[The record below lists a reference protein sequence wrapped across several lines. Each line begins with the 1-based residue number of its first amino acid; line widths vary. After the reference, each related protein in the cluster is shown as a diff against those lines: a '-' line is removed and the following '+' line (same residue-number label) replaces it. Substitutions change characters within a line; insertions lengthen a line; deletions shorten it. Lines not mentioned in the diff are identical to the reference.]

1 VNGRTID
8 IAPSILS
15 ADFSRLA
22 EEILAVEEGGAGVIH
37 VDVMDGHFV
46 PNITVGIPVVKAL
59 SRVTRLPLDAH
70 LMISEPGRYAEEFVK
85 AGASMVSVHVE
96 ADAHLHRTVM
106 AIKSA
111 GARAGVVVN
120 PATPLE
126 SLQEILD
133 FVDYVL
139 IMSVNPGFG
148 GQKFITTA
156 LDKVRRLRRLID
168 QRGLSVRIEIDGG
181 IDIENIQQVVEA
193 GAEIIVSGSAIFGA
207 KDPGVAVRELREAT
221 VHWVLVSSQAVKQF
235 LLEL

>member
-1 VNGRTID
+1 MLNGRTID

-15 ADFSRLA
+15 ADFSRLG
-22 EEILAVEEGGAGVIH
+22 EEIRAVEEGGAGIIH

-46 PNITVGIPVVKAL
+46 PNITVGLPVVKAL
-59 SRVTRLPLDAH
+59 ARVARLPLDAH
-70 LMISEPGRYAEEFVK
+70 LMISEPGRYAEEFVT

-106 AIKSA
+106 AIKAA
-111 GARAGVVVN
+111 GARAGVVIN

-139 IMSVNPGFG
+139 VMSVNPGFG
-148 GQKFITTA
+148 GQKFISTA

-181 IDIENIQQVVEA
+181 IDLGNIQQVVEA

-221 VHWVLVSSQAVKQF
+221 VHWV
-235 LLEL
+235 